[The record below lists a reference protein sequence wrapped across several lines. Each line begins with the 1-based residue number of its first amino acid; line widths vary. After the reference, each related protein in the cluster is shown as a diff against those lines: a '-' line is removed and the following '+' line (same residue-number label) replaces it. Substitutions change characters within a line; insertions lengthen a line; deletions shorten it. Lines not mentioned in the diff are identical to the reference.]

1 MKDKYDIIVVGAG
14 PAGSTMARFAAKSG
28 ASVLILE
35 KDRDVGLPV
44 RCAEGATE
52 TGLLSVL
59 DKIDPRWIE
68 NSIQDVM
75 FHSPSGDE
83 VELGFR
89 QTGFILNRKL
99 FDYDLA
105 QLAVMEGAELL
116 TKAFAS
122 NVLMENGKAIGVAF
136 THLGKKYTA
145 KAKIVVGADGVE
157 SRVGRWAGLRTHT
170 KLKDMET
177 CVQFTARDI
186 NISDKHLHLYFS
198 SKIAPQGY
206 LWVFPKG
213 GGLANIGLGISGT
226 EAKKKSPLAY
236 LSEFMAENF
245 PGVSSLNSVAGGVPC
260 DKTLDQIT
268 ADGLMLVG
276 DAAHQVNPITGGGI
290 VTALTAGKIAG
301 EVAGRAIQNGDVSM
315 AALKDYPKRWHK
327 AEGKNHQIFY
337 KLKEH
342 VYKLTDGE
350 FDAIAA
356 AGLRTPIEKRTMI
369 TLFRA
374 ALVKKPSLILEAIKV
389 FT

>member
-1 MKDKYDIIVVGAG
+1 MKSKYDIIVVGAG
-14 PAGSTMARFAAKSG
+14 PAGSTMARFAAQAG

-35 KDRDVGLPV
+35 KDRDVGIPV

-52 TGLLSVL
+52 SGLLSVL
-59 DKIDPRWIE
+59 DEVDPRWIE
-68 NSIQDVM
+68 NSVQDVM
-75 FHSPSGDE
+75 FHSPSGDD
-83 VELGFR
+83 VELNFR

-105 QLAVMEGAELL
+105 QMAVKAGAELL
-116 TKAFAS
+116 TKAYVS
-122 NVLMENGKAIGVAF
+122 NVLMQDGQAVGVAF
-136 THLGKKYTA
+136 THLGKEYSA

-157 SRVGRWAGLRTHT
+157 SRVGRWAGLETHV

-177 CVQFTARDI
+177 CMQFTAR
-186 NISDKHLHLYFS
+186 NIDLSDKHLHLYFS
-198 SKIAPQGY
+198 RKIAPQGY

-213 GGLANIGLGISGT
+213 EGLANVGLGISGI
-226 EAKKKSPLAY
+226 EAKKKSPLEY
-236 LSEFMAENF
+236 LTEFMAEHF
-245 PGVSSLNSVAGGVPC
+245 PNASILDSVAGGVPC

-276 DAAHQVNPITGGGI
+276 DAARQVNPITGGGI
-290 VTALTAGKIAG
+290 VAALVAGKIAG
-301 EVAGRAIQNGDVSM
+301 EVAGRAIQNDDVSM
-315 AALKDYPKRWHK
+315 KAFKDYPARWHK
-327 AEGKNHQIFY
+327 AEGKNNQIFY
-337 KLKEH
+337 KLKEQ
-342 VYKLTDGE
+342 VYNLTDDE

-356 AGLRTPIEKRTMI
+356 AGLRKPLEKRTMI